1 MPRFITSGALGTM
14 RSSYTPSNRYGGIV
28 YSYPIQKQNEYIDS
42 NYTAIRDEIIEPPIL
57 SINKQT
63 AIFLDTISRKLLE
76 LSQTVEA
83 TIEDIKANCKEKP
96 KNLNNHILASID
108 TPNMDI
114 SVGAEYIF
122 YVQKYGP
129 PVLGKFDP
137 EKLAIM
143 REELG
148 ITQ

>member
-14 RSSYTPSNRYGGIV
+14 RSSYTPIHRYGSIV
-28 YSYPIQKQNEYIDS
+28 YSYPIQKQNEFIES
-42 NYTAIRDEIIEPPIL
+42 NYTTKSDEIIEPPTL

-108 TPNMDI
+108 TPNMNI
-114 SVGAEYIF
+114 TVGAEYIL